1 MATLQRAIELA
12 VLFHSK
18 QVDKSGQPYI
28 LHPMR
33 IMLWCSTEEERQAA
47 IMHDLLEDTSLTIED
62 LVKEGFSQTVIDC
75 VEYLTRRE
83 NEKYSDFIERC
94 CENPMAIKIKLL
106 DIADNMDVTRLD
118 TLGENDLGRL
128 KRYHRA
134 RRRLLD
140 AQSAISIV

>member
-12 VLFHSK
+12 VSFHSQ

-47 IMHDLLEDTSLTIED
+47 IMHDLLEDTSLTIDE
-62 LVKEGFSQTVIDC
+62 LIQEGFCQSVIDC
-75 VEYLTRRE
+75 VDCLTRRDGE
-83 NEKYSDFIERC
+83 TYAEFIERC

-134 RRRLLD
+134 RKRLLD

>member
-1 MATLQRAIELA
+1 MANLQRAIELA
-12 VLFHSK
+12 VLHHAN

-33 IMLWCSTEEERQAA
+33 IMFGCSTDEERQAA
-47 IMHDLLEDTSLTIED
+47 IMHDLVEDTILTLDE
-62 LVKEGFSQTVIDC
+62 LTEEGFCQSVVDC
-75 VEYLTRRE
+75 VDCLTRRE
-83 NEKYSDFIERC
+83 GETYSDFIERC

-106 DIADNMDVTRLD
+106 DIGDNMDVTRLD
-118 TLGENDLGRL
+118 SLSENDLGRL

-140 AQSAISIV
+140 AQSAISKV